1 MNNGTD
7 TPAAKPTVLIADDT
21 PANIAMLA
29 EHLGARGISVTVA
42 QDGEEAVERARFAL
56 PDLVLLDV
64 MMPGVGG
71 FEACRRMKSFPETKD
86 IPVIFMTAL
95 SDIGDKMTAYS
106 VGGVDYVT
114 KPFHAEEVLARVNAH
129 LSLRAMQ
136 RELASQNQ
144 QLQQEIAVR
153 RAAEQ
158 VLARRTEE
166 LARSNAELEQL
177 AYVASHDLQEPL
189 RMIASYLQLVEQRY
203 NHKIDADA
211 TEFIGFAVDGAKRMQ
226 KLIDDLLAYSRLG
239 SRAKPFQSMS
249 CATIVKDAIQSVR
262 AAVEANS
269 AQITC
274 GKLPA
279 VMGDQAQLTHL
290 FQNLIAN
297 AIKFRRNQ
305 PPHIHIDADDAGE
318 SWCFSVRDNGIGI
331 APEYFERI
339 FVMFQRLHS
348 RSTYPGT
355 GIGLALCKRI
365 VEHHQ
370 GRIWVESVPGEGSV
384 FKFTLPKAGNQD
396 SHPDSHCAGE
406 GQSRR

>member
-1 MNNGTD
+1 MNSGAD
-7 TPAAKPTVLIADDT
+7 TPAAKPTVLIVDDT
-21 PANIAMLA
+21 PANIAILA
-29 EHLGARGISVTVA
+29 EHLGSQGLMVMVA
-42 QDGEEAVERARFAL
+42 QDGEEAVERACFAK

-64 MMPGVGG
+64 MMPGIGG
-71 FEACRRMKSFPETKD
+71 FEACRRLKSFPETKD

-95 SDIGDKMTAYS
+95 SDISDKMTAYS

-114 KPFHAEEVLARVNAH
+114 KPFHTDEVLARVNAH

-153 RAAEQ
+153 CAAEQ

-189 RMIASYLQLVEQRY
+189 RMITSYLQLIEKRY
-203 NHKIDADA
+203 KDKIDTDA
-211 TEFIGFAVDGAKRMQ
+211 TEFIEFAVDGAKRMQ

-239 SRAKPFQSMS
+239 SRAKPFQSTS
-249 CATIVKDAIQSVR
+249 CATIVKDAIQSLL
-262 AAVEANS
+262 AAVEES
-269 AQITC
+269 GAQITC
-274 GKLPA
+274 GNLPA
-279 VMGDQAQLTHL
+279 VVGDQAQLTHL

-297 AIKFRRNQ
+297 AIKFRRSQ
-305 PPHIHIDADDAGE
+305 SPHVHIDVEDTGE

-365 VEHHQ
+365 VEHHH
-370 GRIWVESVPGEGSV
+370 GRIWVESVPEEGSV
-384 FKFTLPKAGNQD
+384 FKFTLPKAEN
-396 SHPDSHCAGE
+396 
-406 GQSRR
+406 QSRLTQGAS

>member
-1 MNNGTD
+1 MNIAPNP
-7 TPAAKPTVLIADDT
+7 PAAKPTVLIVDDT

-29 EHLGARGISVTVA
+29 EHIGTRGMAVMVA
-42 QDGEEAVERARFAL
+42 QDGEEAVERARFAR

-64 MMPGVGG
+64 MMPGIGG
-71 FEACRRMKSFPETKD
+71 FEACRRMKTFPETKD

-114 KPFHAEEVLARVNAH
+114 KPFHVDEVLARVNAH
-129 LSLRAMQ
+129 LSLRTMQ

-189 RMIASYLQLVEQRY
+189 RMIASYLQLLEQRY
-203 NHKIDADA
+203 KDKLDADA
-211 TEFIGFAVDGAKRMQ
+211 TEFIEFAVDGAKRMQ

-239 SRAKPFQSMS
+239 SQAKPFQATN
-249 CATIVKDAIQSVR
+249 CATIVKDAIHSVR
-262 AAVEANS
+262 AAVEENG

-274 GKLPA
+274 GKLPT
-279 VMGDQAQLTHL
+279 VMGDPVQLTHL
-290 FQNLIAN
+290 FHNLIAN
-297 AIKFRRNQ
+297 AIKFRRSQ
-305 PPHIHIDADDAGE
+305 PPRVHIDAEDTGE
-318 SWCFSVRDNGIGI
+318 SWCFSVRDEGIGI

-365 VEHHQ
+365 VEHHH
-370 GRIWVESVPGEGSV
+370 GRIWVESVPGKGSV
-384 FKFTLPKAGNQD
+384 FKFTLPKAVNQLGLTQNA
-396 SHPDSHCAGE
+396 S
-406 GQSRR
+406 